1 VLNGGTGNDT
11 IDGGAGDD
19 LIIGGPGN
27 DVLTGGLGSD
37 TFAWH
42 FADPGTGSV
51 AGRATDTIKDF
62 NVAAPAAGG
71 DVLDLRDLLQGETTA
86 NLTNYLEF
94 DTTSQSGATIIKVS
108 ATGAFPNG
116 VANVAGETERIVL
129 ENVNLRSD
137 LGLAANATDAQIITK
152 LLTQGK
158 LLVDNG

>member
-1 VLNGGTGNDT
+1 
-11 IDGGAGDD
+11 
-19 LIIGGPGN
+19 
-27 DVLTGGLGSD
+27 
-37 TFAWH
+37 
-42 FADPGTGSV
+42 
-51 AGRATDTIKDF
+51 
-62 NVAAPAAGG
+62 
-71 DVLDLRDLLQGETTA
+71 VLDLRDLLQGETTA